1 MEQQNTTCQAKS
13 TQQNQTCAQ
22 TMAGKQNQA
31 MEEKLLNN
39 IYQNVKMGVDAIN
52 TLLPKVEDQAMR
64 QDLTTQLLGYEEFST
79 QATKLLLEQGKTP
92 KEISAFQK
100 IPAEAGIHMNTLRDR
115 SNSNI
120 AEMMINGS
128 IMGIIDTTRTLNQCR
143 ETCPKQLTQLA
154 HDIIDFEDNNV
165 TRMRAYL

>member
-31 MEEKLLNN
+31 TEEKLLNN

-52 TLLPKVEDQAMR
+52 TLLPKVEDQAIR

>member
-31 MEEKLLNN
+31 TEEKLLNN

-92 KEISAFQK
+92 KE

>member
-1 MEQQNTTCQAKS
+1 MEQQNTTCQTQPS
-13 TQQNQTCAQ
+13 QQNQACAQ
-22 TMAGKQNQA
+22 TMSGKQNQA
-31 MEEKLLNN
+31 TEEKLLNN

>member
-143 ETCPKQLTQLA
+143 ETCPRQLTQLA

>member
-22 TMAGKQNQA
+22 TMSGKQNRST
-31 MEEKLLNN
+31 EEKLLNN

-100 IPAEAGIHMNTLRDR
+100 IPWEAGIHMNTLRDR

>member
-1 MEQQNTTCQAKS
+1 MEQQNTTCHTKS

-22 TMAGKQNQA
+22 TMAGKPNQA
-31 MEEKLLNN
+31 TEEKLLNN

>member
-1 MEQQNTTCQAKS
+1 MEQQNTTCQTQPS
-13 TQQNQTCAQ
+13 QQNQACAQ
-22 TMAGKQNQA
+22 TMSGKPNQA
-31 MEEKLLNN
+31 TEEKLLNN

-143 ETCPKQLTQLA
+143 ETCPRQLTQLA

>member
-128 IMGIIDTTRTLNQCR
+128 IMGIIDTTRTLNQCC

>member
-31 MEEKLLNN
+31 TEEKLLNN

>member
-52 TLLPKVEDQAMR
+52 TLLPKVENQAMR

>member
-31 MEEKLLNN
+31 TEEKLLNN

-115 SNSNI
+115 SNSKI

>member
-31 MEEKLLNN
+31 TEEKLLNN

-143 ETCPKQLTQLA
+143 ETCPRQLTQLA

>member
-22 TMAGKQNQA
+22 TMSGKQNQA

>member
-1 MEQQNTTCQAKS
+1 MEQQNTTCQTQPS
-13 TQQNQTCAQ
+13 QQNQACAK
-22 TMAGKQNQA
+22 TMTGKPNQA
-31 MEEKLLNN
+31 TEEKLLNN